1 MTIEDKAV
9 DCYAKN
15 RQLKEKYHIPE
26 VCWIDWFT
34 AGYERAQADQP
45 NITPLEF
52 SCGVAN
58 TPLGD
63 YIISFN
69 DEECVFDVRIN
80 REWHDSFN
88 GINDAIE
95 YCNKYHSDL
104 IMSCFSN
111 NEEEDE

>member
-34 AGYERAQADQP
+34 AGYERAQEDQP
-45 NITPLEF
+45 KIKALEF
-52 SCGVAN
+52 PFGVAN

-69 DEECVFDVRIN
+69 EEERVFDVCVN
-80 REWHDSFN
+80 SEWHESFN
-88 GINDAIE
+88 SESDAID
-95 YCNKYHSDL
+95 YCNKRHSDL
-104 IMSCFSN
+104 IMSCFDN
-111 NEEEDE
+111 TEEDE